1 MKDIDPLKF
10 AQICFRTSRLSPQ
23 SMSYSFITRIQQI
36 KYCMFHLFK
45 FSRTTLKKGER
56 VLKHDFSAMSL
67 TPVQHNPW
75 SPSIKTLFIF
85 PERKR
90 ENLSKVEVEKINSES
105 FNARTTSLE
114 TELAAH
120 VTILSL

>member
-1 MKDIDPLKF
+1 MLKD
-10 AQICFRTSRLSPQ
+10 
-23 SMSYSFITRIQQI
+23 
-36 KYCMFHLFK
+36 
-45 FSRTTLKKGER
+45 
-56 VLKHDFSAMSL
+56 DFSAMSL

-85 PERKR
+85 PERKRR